1 MKILVKA
8 MIVIKIKKYKPY
20 EEISRE
26 LKKIKPPMFHREI
39 KKGEEEKAWLSGMKY
54 FQIYNYFDELKE
66 IMNIYNLTGKTN
78 IWWKDIKK
86 VKCIK

>member
-1 MKILVKA
+1 
-8 MIVIKIKKYKPY
+8 
-20 EEISRE
+20 
-26 LKKIKPPMFHREI
+26 MFHREI

-66 IMNIYNLTGKTN
+66 IMNIYNLTEKTN

-86 VKCIK
+86 LKCIK